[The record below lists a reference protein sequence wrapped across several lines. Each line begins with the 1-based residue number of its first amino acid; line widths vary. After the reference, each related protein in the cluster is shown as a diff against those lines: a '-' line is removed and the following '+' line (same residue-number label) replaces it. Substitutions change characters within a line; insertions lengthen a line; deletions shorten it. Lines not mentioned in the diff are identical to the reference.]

1 MLRRLSHSA
10 AGALRR
16 LRADCRG
23 DTRGVTAIEF
33 AVAGPVLIILLM
45 GIFDLGHMAYIRAV
59 LQGGVQ
65 QVARNGTLETAET
78 EAGDA
83 YVKRLVDGV
92 APGAKVE
99 ITRSSYFD
107 FTDIARPEAW
117 NDKNNNSICDNGES
131 YTDENKNGHWDADVG
146 KSGNG
151 GANDVV
157 VYTVKVTYTPVF
169 PVPGL
174 TDGNTR
180 RTLSATAVRKN
191 QPYALQQAV
200 GSAAGTCQ

>member
-1 MLRRLSHSA
+1 MTEGSRRA
-10 AGALRR
+10 VRQGMRALRALSEDR
-16 LRADCRG
+16 
-23 DTRGVTAIEF
+23 RGVTIIEF

-45 GIFDLGHMAYIRAV
+45 GIFDLGHMAYVRAV

-65 QVARNGTLETAET
+65 QVARNGTLEIAQT

-83 YVKRLVDGV
+83 YVRKLVEGV
-92 APGAKVE
+92 APGAEVE
-99 ITRSSYFD
+99 IARSSYFD
-107 FTDIARPEAW
+107 FTDIARAEAW
-117 NDKNNNSICDNGES
+117 NDKNNNDRCDDGES

-174 TDGNTR
+174 TDLSTK
-180 RTLSATAVRKN
+180 RTLTATAVRKN
-191 QPYALQQAV
+191 QPYALQQAM
-200 GSAAGTCQ
+200 GSTAGICK